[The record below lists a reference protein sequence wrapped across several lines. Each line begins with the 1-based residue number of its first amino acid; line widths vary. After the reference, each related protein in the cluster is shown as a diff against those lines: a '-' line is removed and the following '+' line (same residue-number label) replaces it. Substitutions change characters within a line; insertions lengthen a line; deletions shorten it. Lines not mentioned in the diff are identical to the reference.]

1 MERPAFA
8 AAPAR
13 AKKLRASFVM
23 PAPVAEVMREQFD
36 FLLAHAS
43 DGCSDACPEC
53 ARLRAVRELLCKPF
67 R

>member
-1 MERPAFA
+1 MAE
-8 AAPAR
+8 
-13 AKKLRASFVM
+13 